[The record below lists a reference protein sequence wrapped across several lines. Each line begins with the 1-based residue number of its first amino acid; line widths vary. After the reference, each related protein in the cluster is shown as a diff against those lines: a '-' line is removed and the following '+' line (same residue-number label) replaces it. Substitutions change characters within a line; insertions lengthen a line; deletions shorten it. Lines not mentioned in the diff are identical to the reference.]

1 MPGEALFL
9 TLEGGEGVGKS
20 TQARALARLLY
31 RSGCPT
37 ILTREPGGTALGRR
51 LRRLLLQKGASPSPW
66 AELFLFAADR
76 AQHAAEVILPALRA
90 GQTVICERFTD
101 STIAYQGYGRGLDL
115 QMVRQVCQMASY
127 GLTPHLTVL
136 LDMEPEAALAR
147 KPHRDRIGGEGLDFH
162 RRVRQGFL
170 SLAREEPQRFLVV
183 DASLPPG
190 EVTQL
195 IWQRLSALLQER

>member
-1 MPGEALFL
+1 M
-9 TLEGGEGVGKS
+9 
-20 TQARALARLLY
+20 
-31 RSGCPT
+31 
-37 ILTREPGGTALGRR
+37 ITREPGGTALGRR
-51 LRRLLLQKGASPSPW
+51 LRRLLLQGGPIPSPW
-66 AELFLFAADR
+66 TELFLFAADR
-76 AQHAAEVILPALRA
+76 AQHMAEVVLPALRA
-90 GQTVICERFTD
+90 GLVVICERFTD

-115 QMVRQVCQMASY
+115 QMVRQVCQMASH

-136 LDMEPEAALAR
+136 LDMEPAAALAR
-147 KPHRDRIGGEGLDFH
+147 KPHGDRIGGEELDFH

-195 IWQRLSALLQER
+195 IWRRLSALLQER